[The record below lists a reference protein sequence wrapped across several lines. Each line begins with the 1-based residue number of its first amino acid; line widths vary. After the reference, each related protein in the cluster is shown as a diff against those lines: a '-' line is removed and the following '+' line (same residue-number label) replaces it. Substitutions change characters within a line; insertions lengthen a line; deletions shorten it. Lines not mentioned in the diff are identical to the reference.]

1 MYNQQG
7 EIVLKFNT
15 NILMFLFMFFT
26 LAVSSCDLNMLQ
38 ATDDMRL
45 DWVRVEDGETD
56 VSTWYGKT

>member
-1 MYNQQG
+1 
-7 EIVLKFNT
+7 
-15 NILMFLFMFFT
+15 MFFM